1 MKPSAEG
8 ADYRDNQPE
17 MRELSAQNACKKET
31 FKSFDTPTFDKIS
44 PPCQKH
50 ESSSCRR
57 STASGHNRYG
67 LMTYI

>member
-31 FKSFDTPTFDKIS
+31 F
-44 PPCQKH
+44 
-50 ESSSCRR
+50 
-57 STASGHNRYG
+57 
-67 LMTYI
+67 